1 VLGPVPQGSLDEDW
15 IARLNRGKSSKERRA
30 VGDLDL
36 DVAGLAPH
44 LCREIRQDAPRK
56 ILPSPFFRVPLREDR
71 RPLRLDV
78 PRGVPQGRSMEVSG
92 DCPAGIVGDDHDA
105 SRRPKR
111 HRLAEDIL
119 DPTAWPV
126 GHKSGIGDE
135 RAKGVSEREAW
146 LDCVGDNMN
155 RDTPGSQKPEE
166 RGQVA
171 VELAAA
177 DLIDDGRS
185 FGHVTRVA
193 PAAPRDSDPKRP
205 NS

>member
-1 VLGPVPQGSLDEDW
+1 
-15 IARLNRGKSSKERRA
+15 
-30 VGDLDL
+30 
-36 DVAGLAPH
+36 
-44 LCREIRQDAPRK
+44 
-56 ILPSPFFRVPLREDR
+56 
-71 RPLRLDV
+71 
-78 PRGVPQGRSMEVSG
+78 MEVSG

-193 PAAPRDSDPKRP
+193 PAAPLDSDPKRP